1 MLGIAGLMGSGR
13 TELAM
18 SIFGKTYGDNISGI
32 IKVHGKE
39 VMIKSVKD
47 AIENKI
53 AYTSEDRKTYGLV
66 LIDDIKHNMTM
77 SSLKI
82 LFSKFGIIN
91 DNEEILKSQEYKKL
105 LNLKSSSI
113 NQTVSSLSGGNQQ
126 KVVLAKWMLSNP
138 DILILDEPTR
148 GIDVWAKYE
157 IYSIIN
163 DLVKMGKA
171 VIIISSELPEIIGM
185 SDRVYVLNE
194 GKIVGELQKEE
205 IDQVNIMKCIVQDN
219 AKN

>member
-1 MLGIAGLMGSGR
+1 M
-13 TELAM
+13 
-18 SIFGKTYGDNISGI
+18 
-32 IKVHGKE
+32 
-39 VMIKSVKD
+39 
-47 AIENKI
+47 
-53 AYTSEDRKTYGLV
+53 
-66 LIDDIKHNMTM
+66 
-77 SSLKI
+77 

-105 LNLKSSSI
+105 LNLKSNSV

-138 DILILDEPTR
+138 DVLILDEPTR
-148 GIDVWAKYE
+148 GIDVGAKYE
-157 IYSIIN
+157 IYSVIN

-194 GKIVGELQKEE
+194 GKIVGELKKEE
-205 IDQVNIMKCIVQDN
+205 IDQVNIMKCIIQDN